1 MDKTFADDPE
11 VIETYSLRSAT
22 SAKTA
27 LRLRAAS
34 SAINV
39 AVSAT
44 TTTATT
50 DDDGD
55 LEMSDAASEP
65 IAKRNK
71 GSWTQ
76 DEKDHLIACVKVSK
90 AAGLCGELLWND
102 VYPKMVAR
110 GVDRPLGGMKNT
122 WLRGLREQTGIDE
135 RRRENS
141 SNMTTAVQKPKK
153 QKEVKK
159 AAAAD
164 TKMGEIGEFATPGKR
179 KTGKQSAAARKQKET
194 EEKEAVEAREKKKA
208 EEEKAFAAAMTVMPI
223 QPIALRI
230 RATTV

>member
-22 SAKTA
+22 SAKAA
-27 LRLRAAS
+27 LRFRAAGS
-34 SAINV
+34 PSNA
-39 AVSAT
+39 AGTAT
-44 TTTATT
+44 ITTAAT

-55 LEMSDAASEP
+55 LRMSDAASEP

-76 DEKDHLIACVKVSK
+76 DEKDHLIACVKASK

-102 VYPKMVAR
+102 VYPSMVAR
-110 GVDRPLGGMKNT
+110 GIDRPLGGMKNT

-141 SNMTTAVQKPKK
+141 SHMTTAVQKPKK
-153 QKEVKK
+153 QKETER
-159 AAAAD
+159 AAAGDAK
-164 TKMGEIGEFATPGKR
+164 TGETGEVAMPGK
-179 KTGKQSAAARKQKET
+179 KKKSKQTASARKQKEA
-194 EEKEAVEAREKKKA
+194 EEEEARETKKT
-208 EEEKAFAAAMTVMPI
+208 EEEKAFAAAMAVMPI
-223 QPIALRI
+223 EPIALRF
-230 RATTV
+230 RATSV